1 MKIDCVEEPYVEVP
15 DGKLLD
21 LDSIT
26 SSQLAKHVR
35 YVLWYLLCVHVCVCV
50 RVRARA
56 LTCVHMCMHACVC
69 VHVCVCVHA
78 CVCVFFMYIYILSQ
92 LTVVELALFKAVDL
106 YEMTVHL
113 WEGNTPGKTHLN
125 MW

>member
-1 MKIDCVEEPYVEVP
+1 MEVP

-35 YVLWYLLCVHVCVCV
+35 YVMCGIVCVCMCVYIVCKCLCVHIVCTYIHMYMYMYLYVHVYMYVCMHLCV
-50 RVRARA
+50 Y
-56 LTCVHMCMHACVC
+56 LYYTCVYV
-69 VHVCVCVHA
+69 
-78 CVCVFFMYIYILSQ
+78 LSQ
-92 LTVVELALFKAVDL
+92 LTVVELSLFKAVDL

-113 WEGNTPGKTHLN
+113 WEGNTPGRTC
-125 MW
+125 

>member
-1 MKIDCVEEPYVEVP
+1 MEVP

-35 YVLWYLLCVHVCVCV
+35 YVMCGIVCVCV
-50 RVRARA
+50 YT
-56 LTCVHMCMHACVC
+56 LCVN
-69 VHVCVCVHA
+69 VCVCVLCVRVVCVYIHMYVYVYLYVCTCM
-78 CVCVFFMYIYILSQ
+78 CVCMCVCTCIIHVYILSQ
-92 LTVVELALFKAVDL
+92 LTVVELSLFKAVDL

-113 WEGNTPGKTHLN
+113 WEGNTPGRTC
-125 MW
+125 

>member
-1 MKIDCVEEPYVEVP
+1 MEVP

-35 YVLWYLLCVHVCVCV
+35 YVMCSIVCVCVCTLCVNVCVCILCVRTYICTCTCTCMCVHVCVY
-50 RVRARA
+50 
-56 LTCVHMCMHACVC
+56 ACVC
-69 VHVCVCVHA
+69 TCITHV
-78 CVCVFFMYIYILSQ
+78 YILSQ
-92 LTVVELALFKAVDL
+92 LTVVELSLFKAVDL

-113 WEGNTPGKTHLN
+113 WEGNTPGRTC
-125 MW
+125 

>member
-1 MKIDCVEEPYVEVP
+1 MEVP

-35 YVLWYLLCVHVCVCV
+35 YVMCGIVCVCVYTLCVNVCVCVLCVCTYICTCTCTCMCVHVCVY
-50 RVRARA
+50 
-56 LTCVHMCMHACVC
+56 ACVC
-69 VHVCVCVHA
+69 TCIIHV
-78 CVCVFFMYIYILSQ
+78 YILSQ
-92 LTVVELALFKAVDL
+92 LTVVELSLFKAVDL

-113 WEGNTPGKTHLN
+113 WEGNTPGRTC
-125 MW
+125 